1 MLKASS
7 FVLACERAV
16 CVRSPYSLKSLGGSQ
31 LFAIVLEGNLFN
43 DIFLE
48 SNFMFEEILHL
59 KHFFFSEKDS
69 KLSKSVWES
78 NELDLIIYLQ
88 TGICR
93 GNPPV

>member
-1 MLKASS
+1 MYGPDRQIV
-7 FVLACERAV
+7 FEG
-16 CVRSPYSLKSLGGSQ
+16 SL
-31 LFAIVLEGNLFN
+31 FNIIIN

-59 KHFFFSEKDS
+59 THFFFSEKDS

-78 NELDLIIYLQ
+78 NELNLIIYFQ
-88 TGICR
+88 TGSCR